1 MTTVVLAAGIASL
14 AVVIFFGFVSLRH
27 GRHSHVVL
35 SVVAG
40 LSVLGLLVVA
50 SMFTTEAAGV

>member
-1 MTTVVLAAGIASL
+1 MTTVVLAAGIAAL
-14 AVVIFFGFVSLRH
+14 AVVLFFGFVSLRH

-40 LSVLGLLVVA
+40 MAVLCLLAVA
-50 SMFTTEAAGV
+50 TMFTTEAAGV